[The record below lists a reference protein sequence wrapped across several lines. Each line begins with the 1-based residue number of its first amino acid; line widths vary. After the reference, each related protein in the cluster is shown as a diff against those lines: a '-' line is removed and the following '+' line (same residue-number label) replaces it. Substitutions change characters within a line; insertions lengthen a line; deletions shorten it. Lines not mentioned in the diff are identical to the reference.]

1 MYSYQCGLQSIE
13 NRANVQT
20 KGSGFDQ
27 YVDFNIRL
35 SKNSSQPSNQGYVKL
50 LQGMMS
56 MADFIG
62 KFSEGYKC
70 CYVCE
75 IEEFETLPQGAK
87 SGIYENTLLFG
98 YTSTRTDL
106 VSFLCFVVLSGK
118 GSLKYEGVDY
128 ELGAGDCVF
137 IDCRKAYSHSTSD
150 DLGRSSGA
158 TSMHHLFQLYMK
170 STKSEA
176 ADLCSTRRILNRS
189 LHF

>member
-87 SGIYENTLLFG
+87 AVFMKTHSYSAIPRPEPTWCPF
-98 YTSTRTDL
+98 
-106 VSFLCFVVLSGK
+106 CVLWFY
-118 GSLKYEGVDY
+118 LE
-128 ELGAGDCVF
+128 
-137 IDCRKAYSHSTSD
+137 KAV
-150 DLGRSSGA
+150 
-158 TSMHHLFQLYMK
+158 
-170 STKSEA
+170 
-176 ADLCSTRRILNRS
+176 
-189 LHF
+189 